1 MPVVWVEV
9 SEIVTRAPDTVRV
22 EAKRVLVIV
31 VLEISR
37 TLPVMLGV
45 VIAVE

>member
-1 MPVVWVEV
+1 MVWVEV
-9 SEIVTRAPDTVRV
+9 STMETNAPDTVNV
-22 EAKRVLVIV
+22 EINDELATE

-37 TLPVMLGV
+37 TFPVMEGV